1 MRKEQFL
8 NHCYEAIKTEETAN
22 TIYLRHLSAIVLRSG
37 LPEQKIAKI
46 KESIEFLISVNTKH
60 KELLQSI
67 VKRIQEEDI
76 DVY

>member
-1 MRKEQFL
+1 MKKEQL
-8 NHCYEAIKTEETAN
+8 LKHCHEAIKTEETAN

-37 LPEQKIAKI
+37 LPEQEITKI
-46 KESIEFLISVNTKH
+46 KETIEFLVTVNTKH